1 MRLRPYRSSSDYKYV
16 AEWLKEERI
25 HALWCANLLPFPLSK
40 EALDAFLEKDAE
52 EWGGYAC
59 VAAGENGIPIGF
71 FMYSVNEKENSGF
84 LKFIVLNGELRG
96 KGYGTQMI
104 RLALKYAFEITG
116 VDFVQ
121 LNVFKCNEA
130 AMKCYAKAG
139 LRVRAVEE
147 AALCYR
153 EERWDRCNMVI
164 EKQGDS
170 ELPS

>member
-1 MRLRPYRSSSDYKYV
+1 MRLRPYRSNSDYEYV

-40 EALDAFLEKDAE
+40 DALDAFLEKDAE
-52 EWGGYAC
+52 VWGGYAC
-59 VAAGENGIPIGF
+59 VATGENGIPIGF
-71 FMYSVNEKENSGF
+71 FMYSVNENENSGF

-139 LRVRAVEE
+139 LRMRAVEE
-147 AALCYR
+147 AAFRYR
-153 EERWDRCNMVI
+153 EERWDRCNMMV
-164 EKQGDS
+164 EK
-170 ELPS
+170 